1 MGMGWGWGKFYG
13 DGVGMGLIFLQCHS
27 LMLKSSYMGMHD
39 IKMYKAQIIIIK
51 MASLDCI

>member
-1 MGMGWGWGKFYG
+1 MGMGWGWGKLYG
-13 DGVGMGLIFLQCHS
+13 DGVGMRLIFLQCHS